1 MRFDRWH
8 YPRPGLA
15 KAYLDYFELGLTSAR
30 GLFARRRMGKTEFLK
45 QDFIPAAE
53 GAGYLTAYVNFWE
66 HREDP
71 GVALTEALGAALE
84 ARGVGR
90 ILKKLQVPITKLKA
104 SGRVPGLAH
113 ATLEAELAD
122 DQKLF
127 SASALK
133 SVLTRF
139 DRGKCKLIVIIDEA
153 QILANDEHSD
163 FAHALR
169 AGLDVRKNRLKV
181 IFAGSSE
188 TTLRQMFARASE
200 PFYNWAP
207 LEPFELLGREFV
219 TAMAEQVNSI
229 SRLPLSVTDALQAFE
244 GLNRTPE
251 FFRRYVERYLVY
263 PFEGSAAAL
272 KFTQEHVFNDGNFR
286 KQWDGLL
293 PADREILLM
302 LSEGIADLHSKVARE
317 RLGRVLGLAGATDL
331 STPQHALRRLRACN
345 AIVRLAHG
353 EYRYED
359 EAFSEWVRR
368 QAIRAVAPTR
378 RGGSPRPSGDARGGK
393 RVRRR

>member
-1 MRFDRWH
+1 MRPDHWH
-8 YPRPGLA
+8 FPRPGLA
-15 KAYLDYFELGLTSAR
+15 QAYLDYFELGLTSAR

-53 GAGYLTAYVNFWE
+53 RAGYLTAYVNFWE

-139 DRGKCKLIVIIDEA
+139 DRGKCRLIVIIDEA

-181 IFAGSSE
+181 IFAGSS
-188 TTLRQMFARASE
+188 
-200 PFYNWAP
+200 
-207 LEPFELLGREFV
+207 
-219 TAMAEQVNSI
+219 
-229 SRLPLSVTDALQAFE
+229 
-244 GLNRTPE
+244 
-251 FFRRYVERYLVY
+251 
-263 PFEGSAAAL
+263 
-272 KFTQEHVFNDGNFR
+272 
-286 KQWDGLL
+286 
-293 PADREILLM
+293 
-302 LSEGIADLHSKVARE
+302 
-317 RLGRVLGLAGATDL
+317 
-331 STPQHALRRLRACN
+331 
-345 AIVRLAHG
+345 
-353 EYRYED
+353 
-359 EAFSEWVRR
+359 
-368 QAIRAVAPTR
+368 
-378 RGGSPRPSGDARGGK
+378 
-393 RVRRR
+393 